1 MIVACKKNVK
11 QFNSDR
17 ERTEQTETKNKEL
30 SNKRN
35 TNMGAVQSSAKA
47 KADIKTQME
56 AYEQQWESRPFV
68 SSQTEVFRRI
78 VPTKA
83 VDFTDTF
90 KTEHLDQFFTHPKK
104 LRTGEGFNCNHL
116 FRFSREEIRIPV
128 YSTSKYM
135 VTQPLGEPGR
145 DLGDNN
151 GDKVSHLMV
160 ITQSTSGPITFNEML
175 PSTDVEVEDL
185 GERLEVLNKAYDEL
199 AKNSPVSACGE
210 KVKEC
215 ADKHGISHDTGI
227 REFLGHVIHTL
238 TEEERTGQ
246 PGYVLKNEANDD
258 IAVNHAAVQALITR
272 TFTQRDKKVGTFIQG
287 PDNNSQI
294 LSHIHGFLLP
304 KSGALP
310 KEISENYIPA
320 DVIFEIKKEKAANPP
335 MKNMDMGPPLA
346 RQTSVMAR

>member
-1 MIVACKKNVK
+1 
-11 QFNSDR
+11 
-17 ERTEQTETKNKEL
+17 
-30 SNKRN
+30 
-35 TNMGAVQSSAKA
+35 MGAAQSSDKA
-47 KADIKTQME
+47 MAEIKTQME
-56 AYEQQWESRPFV
+56 TYAAQWESRPFV

-78 VPTKA
+78 VPTKPTN
-83 VDFTDTF
+83 FTPTF

-104 LRTGEGFNCNHL
+104 VRTAEGFNCNHL

-128 YSTSKYM
+128 LSTEKYM

-151 GDKVSHLMV
+151 GEKVSHLMV
-160 ITQSTSGPITFNEML
+160 ITQSTNGPITFNEML
-175 PSTDVEVEDL
+175 PSTGPELEDF
-185 GERLEVLNKAYDEL
+185 GERLEVLNKAYEEL

-227 REFLGHVIHTL
+227 REFLGHVINTL

-246 PGYVLKNEANDD
+246 PGYVLKNEANVD
-258 IAVNHAAVQALITR
+258 IATNHAAVQALITR
-272 TFTQRDKKVGTFIQG
+272 TFTQANKKVGAFIQG

-304 KSGALP
+304 NSGALP

-320 DVIFEIKKEKAANPP
+320 DVIFEIKREMVANPP
-335 MKNMDMGPPLA
+335 MKKMDMGPPLS
-346 RQTSVMAR
+346 RQTSVMAG